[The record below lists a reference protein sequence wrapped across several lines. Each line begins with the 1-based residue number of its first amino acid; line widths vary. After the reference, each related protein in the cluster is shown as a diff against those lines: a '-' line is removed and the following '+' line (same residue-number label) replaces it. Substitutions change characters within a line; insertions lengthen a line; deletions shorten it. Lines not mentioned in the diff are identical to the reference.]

1 MNAIDK
7 NREYFSLDLLTG
19 KNAPSR
25 ARMPSLVIQEFLAL
39 TLMSNRDLAKVLL
52 TYGKALGFSEVL
64 PKSIYDEWLS
74 RRAQGKQASA
84 DVATTAERKRLRKQ
98 VLALRGESYHQ
109 IDEQLGLK
117 PGHVEHITFRAL
129 LVQVEKVQSRDHGRM
144 QVLLVAYH
152 LEQCWLHVMLTD
164 PCQGYAAQSGKQAVL
179 LSAMLTTGQWTD
191 FAEKL
196 RARQMAT
203 GGNADTPII
212 LHAPKGSGLDAVL
225 SQAGLLLVVE
235 DMPASRTNAPVL
247 RIKFKFKHSVS
258 RPLAQ
263 VSLADLLLPP
273 VVDDPLLNA
282 DMSALPDLTK
292 LNHHQKDTLINTL
305 WSSLTSLRQQVT
317 QSGHGEGLGDNLDK
331 SE

>member
-1 MNAIDK
+1 
-7 NREYFSLDLLTG
+7 
-19 KNAPSR
+19 
-25 ARMPSLVIQEFLAL
+25 
-39 TLMSNRDLAKVLL
+39 
-52 TYGKALGFSEVL
+52 
-64 PKSIYDEWLS
+64 
-74 RRAQGKQASA
+74 
-84 DVATTAERKRLRKQ
+84 
-98 VLALRGESYHQ
+98 
-109 IDEQLGLK
+109 
-117 PGHVEHITFRAL
+117 
-129 LVQVEKVQSRDHGRM
+129 M
-144 QVLLVAYH
+144 QVMLVAYH

-179 LSAMLTTGQWTD
+179 LSAMLTTGQWSN

-196 RARQMAT
+196 RVRQTAT

-212 LHAPKGSGLDAVL
+212 LHAPKGSGLGAVL
-225 SQAGLLLVVE
+225 SRTGRLLLVAE

-305 WSSLTSLRQQVT
+305 WTSLTSLRQQVM
-317 QSGHGEGLGDNLDK
+317 QSGHGDGSGNNLDK
-331 SE
+331 PE